1 MKQAEQL
8 AAVGGQAAPEGSV
21 LDGAVQLLNLT
32 KQFKQ
37 GIGVAIELL
46 RQLLQALKLVRQVV
60 LLGGSEAH
68 ISVLTLDGIAA
79 GEVLCI
85 QVVESRDIVRGI
97 RFVHP

>member
-1 MKQAEQL
+1 MKQAEEL

-37 GIGVAIELL
+37 GLGVAVELH
-46 RQLLQALKLVRQVV
+46 RQLLQALKLVRQAG

-68 ISVLTLDGIAA
+68 ISVHTLDGIAA
-79 GEVLCI
+79 GDGLCI
-85 QVVESRDIVRGI
+85 QVVESRDIVRAI
-97 RFVHP
+97 RFMHP